1 MNIIKS
7 YVAFIIILSAVFILP
22 ACKTK
27 KIAQKPVVSV
37 DTAKHNYAKTAPV
50 KTAPA
55 APVSSATPDQAQ
67 IDVTKLKIQFE
78 FDSSVL
84 KTETYPV
91 LDQVAS
97 AMKMNPSEKFALK
110 GYASFEGTAEHN
122 MILSEDRANSVRIY
136 LINDGVNANNI
147 TAKGYGTANPV
158 GDNDTESGRILNR
171 RVEIGYQNGKM
182 YNAQAPVK

>member
-7 YVAFIIILSAVFILP
+7 YIAFIIILNALFILP

-27 KIAQKPVVSV
+27 KLAQKPVVAV
-37 DTAKHNYAKTAPV
+37 DTVKHSYVKAALAKPIAP
-50 KTAPA
+50 P
-55 APVSSATPDQAQ
+55 PVQATNSDQAQ
-67 IDVTKLKIQFE
+67 VDVTKLKIQFE

-84 KTETYPV
+84 KTEAYPV

-97 AMKMNPSEKFALK
+97 AMKMEPSEKFALR
-110 GYASFEGTAEHN
+110 GYASFEGTPEHN
-122 MILSEDRANSVRIY
+122 MTLSEDRANAVRIY
-136 LINDGVNANNI
+136 LINDGVSANNI

-171 RVEIGYQNGKM
+171 RVEIGYQYGKK